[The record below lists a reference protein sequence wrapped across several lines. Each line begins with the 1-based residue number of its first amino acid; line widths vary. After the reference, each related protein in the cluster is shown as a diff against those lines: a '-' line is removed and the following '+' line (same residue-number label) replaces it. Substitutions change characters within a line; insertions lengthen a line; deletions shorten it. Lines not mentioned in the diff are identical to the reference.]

1 MVWAVVTES
10 GTPEGQVVHLV
21 SYQPGSER
29 PRDHG
34 VLGIA
39 NPNFTTFVDSAG
51 KPKPWH
57 HTIRKTKD
65 GTMSPWVPMGV
76 CAGADGSVY
85 VMTIAPFT
93 LLKFAPSQL
102 K

>member
-1 MVWAVVTES
+1 MLRVRR
-10 GTPEGQVVHLV
+10 PRR
-21 SYQPGSER
+21 YKPGSEK

-76 CAGADGSVY
+76 CAAADGSVY

-93 LLKFAPSQL
+93 LLKFPPEQL